1 MGHKSPILWKLTSG
15 SYDKQFSSDKDA
27 RVGVYDNLDPWIVT
41 SGTSGVSLCCR
52 SQQLSQRARLLRTIG
67 KIIFLLQQSLVAADL
82 QLVWM
87 SLKPSLRIAPSVSTF
102 VVLNSLLCL
111 VLEVALVKSDFEACL
126 RMLPHYLNIRPSVA
140 ILLKALQRSILYSLL
155 LPSSNR
161 R

>member
-140 ILLKALQRSILYSLL
+140 ILLMALQRSMLYSLL